1 MSYRRLL
8 DEWLAKASVEIRPV
22 LETGRADLLCSLVE
36 LGVGISFLPDYVTEE
51 AVEKGTV
58 VRMEA
63 EGFRPELWKQLLYHR
78 DKWVS
83 QAMQNVIFLLM
94 ERKENFR

>member
-8 DEWLAKASVEIRPV
+8 DEWLARNSMEVRPV
-22 LETGRADLLCSLVE
+22 LETGRSDLICSLLE

-51 AVEKGTV
+51 AAARGSI
-58 VRMEA
+58 RRLNA
-63 EGFRPELWKQLLYHR
+63 EGFHPELWKQLLYHR

-83 QAMQNVIFLLM
+83 PAMGTVIDLLTQ
-94 ERKENFR
+94 KITGK